1 MSALNHG
8 WEPMPSSVW
17 LSVVDH
23 LPRPLTTE
31 QAAHDLRV
39 YASQVRLGRR
49 RQMPGRVM
57 LRKRW
62 GWTDRKVRSLL
73 ANESAW
79 ADPRTTS
86 VPSAY
91 HERTKP
97 APTTQ
102 VEPSAAYQPR
112 TTRVPPMST
121 RAGLH
126 RTQNTEHRLST
137 TAATPRA
144 RSADAAAPKSLIPGE
159 VEQYLVWSTDL
170 LHPLTTKQMRKL
182 KRPDLIRLLLNK
194 LSEETRDDVAAMLPV
209 KMRNRP
215 NLDLVERTLRI
226 NGLTWATRDKPTRGE
241 DRTAEIREANRT
253 LHRRAFAHIYE
264 AGEAK

>member
-1 MSALNHG
+1 MSALAHG

-49 RQMPGRVM
+49 RKMPGRPA

-62 GWTDRKVRSLL
+62 GWTDWGVRSLL
-73 ANESAW
+73 ADEAAW
-79 ADPRTTS
+79 ADPRTAPPADRQPTA
-86 VPSAY
+86 SAPP
-91 HERTKP
+91 ET
-97 APTTQ
+97 AAIVE
-102 VEPSAAYQPR
+102 VEPTRPAIAPPAHRQP
-112 TTRVPPMST
+112 TST
-121 RAGLH
+121 RAELH

-137 TAATPRA
+137 TPASSSRA
-144 RSADAAAPKSLIPGE
+144 RSADAAGPKNLIPKE
-159 VEQYLVWSTDL
+159 VEKHLVEQVGL
-170 LHPLTTKQMRKL
+170 LTLEQIASLTRSQIAQL
-182 KRPDLIRLLLNK
+182 
-194 LSEETRDDVAAMLPV
+194 LPV
-209 KMRNRP
+209 KLRNRG
-215 NLDLVERTLRI
+215 NLDLVERTLTL
-226 NGLTWATRDKPTRGE
+226 NGLSWASRDKPTRGE